1 MAEAK
6 MPESNTNKVLLKDNS
21 NSARKE
27 MAQATKAKPITT
39 AKMAEK
45 GIVEKFADE
54 FFEGTIKDA
63 IYYMI
68 HDLAIPQIKKG
79 LLSGIEIIF
88 FGGASGKSYNSS
100 SGGGSNV
107 PYNSYY
113 VGRDQVRTSGGNGRS
128 GQRRDTKEVENIKKD
143 FDPRRIVV
151 EDRGTAESVLDE
163 LKRDLDE
170 YGQVSV
176 QRLFE
181 LVNINSDWTST
192 SYGWVK
198 GDLDNARVKPHPDGW
213 RFELPDPYP
222 ID

>member
-1 MAEAK
+1 MAEVK
-6 MPESNTNKVLLKDNS
+6 MPENGKVLLKDNS

-27 MAQATKAKPITT
+27 MVQATKAKPITT
-39 AKMAEK
+39 GKMAEK
-45 GIVEKFADE
+45 GLVEKIADE

-88 FGGASGKSYNSS
+88 FGGASGRSYDSS
-100 SGGGSNV
+100 RGGSSNV

-113 VGRDQVRTSGGNGRS
+113 VGRDQARTSGNNGKS
-128 GQRRDTKEVENIKKD
+128 GQRRDTREVENIKKD
-143 FDPRRIVV
+143 YDPRRIVV
-151 EDRGTAESVLDE
+151 EDRGTAESVLDD

-198 GDLDNARVKPHPDGW
+198 GDLDNARVRSHPDGW